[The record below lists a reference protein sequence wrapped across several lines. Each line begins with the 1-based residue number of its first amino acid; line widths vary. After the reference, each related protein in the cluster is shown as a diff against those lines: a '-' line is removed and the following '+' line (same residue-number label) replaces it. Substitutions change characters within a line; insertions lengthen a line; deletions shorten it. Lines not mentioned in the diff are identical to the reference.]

1 MPLAQPA
8 ASTLTINGLINKVA
22 AYLQNRPDV
31 SETQTNP
38 EMRPSAWIR
47 DTLRE
52 LTANYPFPELQKPG
66 PLVTI
71 GPGLGYQGSNYM
83 YPVSMFLFSGDD
95 LTISEDP
102 TIFLTPQDQQ
112 LAILQG
118 AQPGKFVGT
127 ATGTVAYPMDFLTV
141 KAIQPMLFIP
151 GGIPFRYTRYGNMF
165 WFGTQPGTNYSVY
178 LPYQRRHPFN
188 PDLVTSP
195 IYLPQDWN
203 DICAIGAAERGAV
216 TLRWNDQASYLHQ
229 LLWGDP
235 ASQMKDGQL
244 ARPGLIAARTFQVEK
259 DRRLSTVQISP
270 MVSRY

>member
-47 DTLRE
+47 DSLRE
-52 LTANYPFPELQKPG
+52 ITANWPFPELQIAG
-66 PLVTI
+66 PLTTI
-71 GPGLGYQGSNYM
+71 GPGLGFQGSNYM
-83 YPVSMFLFSGDD
+83 YPVSMFLNPGDD
-95 LTISEDP
+95 MTSSEDP

-112 LAILQG
+112 AAILQG
-118 AQPGKFVGT
+118 ATPSKFVGT
-127 ATGTVAYPMDFLTV
+127 ATGTVAYPMDYLTV

-165 WFGTQPGTNYSVY
+165 WYGTQPGTNYSVY

-195 IYLPQDWN
+195 IYLPQEWFDVL
-203 DICAIGAAERGAV
+203 AISAAERGAV
-216 TLRWNDQASYLHQ
+216 TLRWSDMASYLHQ
-229 LLWGDP
+229 LLYGDP
-235 ASQMKDGQL
+235 ASQMKDGSL
-244 ARPGLIAARTFQVEK
+244 ARPGLISARIFQPER

>member
-8 ASTLTINGLINKVA
+8 AATITVNDLINKVKA
-22 AYLQNRPDV
+22 ALQDRPDV
-31 SETQTNP
+31 SETQLNP

-52 LTANYPFPELQKPG
+52 MTANWPFTELQIAG
-66 PLVTI
+66 PLTTI
-71 GPGLGYQGSNYM
+71 GPSLGYQGSNYM
-83 YPVSMFLFSGDD
+83 YPVSMFLNSGDD
-95 LTISEDP
+95 MTSSEDP

-112 LAILQG
+112 AAILQG
-118 AQPGKFVGT
+118 ATASKFVGT
-127 ATGTVAYPMDFLTV
+127 ATGTVAYPMDYLTV

-188 PDLVTSP
+188 PNLLTSP
-195 IYLPQDWN
+195 IYLPQEWL
-203 DICAIGAAERGAV
+203 DIAGYAAAERGAV
-216 TLRWNDQASYLHQ
+216 MLRWNDQASYIHQ
-229 LLWGDP
+229 ILYGDP
-235 ASQMKDGQL
+235 ASQMKDGSL
-244 ARPGLIAARTFQVEK
+244 ARPGLISARIFQPER

>member
-1 MPLAQPA
+1 
-8 ASTLTINGLINKVA
+8 
-22 AYLQNRPDV
+22 
-31 SETQTNP
+31 
-38 EMRPSAWIR
+38 
-47 DTLRE
+47 
-52 LTANYPFPELQKPG
+52 
-66 PLVTI
+66 
-71 GPGLGYQGSNYM
+71 M
-83 YPVSMFLFSGDD
+83 Y
-95 LTISEDP
+95 
-102 TIFLTPQDQQ
+102 
-112 LAILQG
+112 
-118 AQPGKFVGT
+118 
-127 ATGTVAYPMDFLTV
+127 
-141 KAIQPMLFIP
+141 
-151 GGIPFRYTRYGNMF
+151 

-195 IYLPQDWN
+195 IYLPQEWN

-216 TLRWNDQASYLHQ
+216 TLRWSDHASYLHQ